1 MRIDKF
7 LKVSRI
13 LKRRTVAGDA
23 CKAGKVVVNGR
34 EVKPACQLKI
44 GDVVELKFSAG
55 EPEIPRARAQRNG
68 EKGRGVLA
76 VRDHRR
82 RGLIMKISAVVPAAG
97 AGARA
102 GFSKN
107 KLLTFFRGE
116 PVLYRT
122 VSALSACESIGEI
135 VIAAAKRD
143 IAEISAMFEK
153 FANVRAVC
161 GGDTRTQSVL
171 FALRACDSPDYVLI
185 HDGARPFVTRK
196 FKRLHRNGARAR
208 RAVCAPARHR
218 HDRAL
223 RRRKDREHPDRSALY
238 ALQTP
243 QAFSYAEILAA
254 YEKIGGETF
263 TDDSGVYAKF
273 VAPPQ
278 IFAGDVKNKKLT
290 FREDFLSDPLPAPRV
305 GVGIDTHAFGKA
317 QDHIVLGGAR
327 IPSESGLIAHSDGDV
342 LVHAVMDALLSAAA
356 LPDIGHFFPRHR
368 PAFADADS
376 LRLLERVRDLLAEK
390 GFAPRNVSAAI
401 QAERPRLQKYIF
413 SMRENIAARC
423 VYRPTT
429 VGLSAGTQRGFGL
442 RGRRERDHRH
452 RIRFVDGNRLTKER
466 SWQRRNLST
475 SVRNAAR

>member
-1 MRIDKF
+1 
-7 LKVSRI
+7 
-13 LKRRTVAGDA
+13 
-23 CKAGKVVVNGR
+23 
-34 EVKPACQLKI
+34 
-44 GDVVELKFSAG
+44 
-55 EPEIPRARAQRNG
+55 
-68 EKGRGVLA
+68 
-76 VRDHRR
+76 
-82 RGLIMKISAVVPAAG
+82 MKISAVVPAAG

-185 HDGARPFVTRK
+185 HDGARPFVTQK
-196 FKRLHRNGARAR
+196 ILNDCIETVRAHGS
-208 RAVCAPARHR
+208 AVCALPVT
-218 HDRAL
+218 DTIAL
-223 RRRKDREHPDRSALY
+223 CAEEKIGSIPDRSALY

-305 GVGIDTHAFGKA
+305 GVGIDTHAFGRA

-356 LPDIGHFFPRHR
+356 LPDIGHFFPDTD

-376 LRLLERVRDLLAEK
+376 LRLLERVRDLLSEK

-413 SMRENIAARC
+413 SMRENIARALRIS
-423 VYRPTT
+423 PDD
-429 VGLSAGTQRGFGL
+429 VGLSAGTNEGL
-442 RGRRERDHRH
+442 GYVGEGKG
-452 RIRFVDGNRLTKER
+452 ITATAYVSLTE
-466 SWQRRNLST
+466 T
-475 SVRNAAR
+475 H

>member
-1 MRIDKF
+1 
-7 LKVSRI
+7 
-13 LKRRTVAGDA
+13 
-23 CKAGKVVVNGR
+23 
-34 EVKPACQLKI
+34 
-44 GDVVELKFSAG
+44 
-55 EPEIPRARAQRNG
+55 
-68 EKGRGVLA
+68 
-76 VRDHRR
+76 
-82 RGLIMKISAVVPAAG
+82 MKISAVVPAAG

-185 HDGARPFVTRK
+185 HDGARPFVTQK
-196 FKRLHRNGARAR
+196 ILNDCIETVRAHGS
-208 RAVCAPARHR
+208 AVCALPVT
-218 HDRAL
+218 DTIAL
-223 RRRKDREHPDRSALY
+223 CAEEKIGSIPDRSALY

-356 LPDIGHFFPRHR
+356 LPDIGHFFPDTD

-413 SMRENIAARC
+413 SMRENIARALRIS
-423 VYRPTT
+423 PDD
-429 VGLSAGTQRGFGL
+429 VGLSAGTNEGL
-442 RGRRERDHRH
+442 GYVGEGKG
-452 RIRFVDGNRLTKER
+452 ITVTAYVSLTE
-466 SWQRRNLST
+466 T
-475 SVRNAAR
+475 D

>member
-1 MRIDKF
+1 
-7 LKVSRI
+7 
-13 LKRRTVAGDA
+13 
-23 CKAGKVVVNGR
+23 
-34 EVKPACQLKI
+34 
-44 GDVVELKFSAG
+44 
-55 EPEIPRARAQRNG
+55 
-68 EKGRGVLA
+68 
-76 VRDHRR
+76 
-82 RGLIMKISAVVPAAG
+82 MKISAVVPAAG

-185 HDGARPFVTRK
+185 HDGARPFVTQK
-196 FKRLHRNGARAR
+196 ILNDCIETVRAHGS
-208 RAVCAPARHR
+208 AVCALPVT
-218 HDRAL
+218 DTIAL
-223 RRRKDREHPDRSALY
+223 CAEEKIGSVPDRSALY

-305 GVGIDTHAFGKA
+305 GVGIDTHAFGKT

-356 LPDIGHFFPRHR
+356 LPDIGHFFPDTD

-413 SMRENIAARC
+413 SMRENIARALRIS
-423 VYRPTT
+423 PDD
-429 VGLSAGTQRGFGL
+429 VGLSAGTNEGL
-442 RGRRERDHRH
+442 GYVGEGKG
-452 RIRFVDGNRLTKER
+452 ITVTAYVSLTE
-466 SWQRRNLST
+466 T
-475 SVRNAAR
+475 D

>member
-1 MRIDKF
+1 
-7 LKVSRI
+7 
-13 LKRRTVAGDA
+13 
-23 CKAGKVVVNGR
+23 
-34 EVKPACQLKI
+34 
-44 GDVVELKFSAG
+44 
-55 EPEIPRARAQRNG
+55 
-68 EKGRGVLA
+68 
-76 VRDHRR
+76 
-82 RGLIMKISAVVPAAG
+82 MKISAVVPAAG

-107 KLLTFFRGE
+107 KLLTIFRGE

-135 VIAAAKRD
+135 VIAAAERD
-143 IAEISAMFEK
+143 IAEISEMLAK
-153 FANVRAVC
+153 FGNVRVVC

-185 HDGARPFVTRK
+185 HDGARPFVTQK
-196 FKRLHRNGARAR
+196 ILSDCIETVRAHGS
-208 RAVCAPARHR
+208 AVCALPVT
-218 HDRAL
+218 DTIAL
-223 RRRKDREHPDRSALY
+223 CAEEKIKSIPDRSALY

-243 QAFSYAEILAA
+243 QAFSYPEILAA
-254 YEKIGGETF
+254 YEKAGGETF

-278 IFAGDVKNKKLT
+278 IFAGDARNKKLT
-290 FREDFLSDPLPAPRV
+290 FREDFLSDSLPAPRV

-356 LPDIGHFFPRHR
+356 LPDIGHFFPDTD
-368 PAFADADS
+368 PAFSGADS

-413 SMRENIAARC
+413 SMRENIARALRIS
-423 VYRPTT
+423 PDD
-429 VGLSAGTQRGFGL
+429 VGLSAGTNEGL
-442 RGRRERDHRH
+442 GYVGEGKG
-452 RIRFVDGNRLTKER
+452 ITVTAYVSLTE
-466 SWQRRNLST
+466 T
-475 SVRNAAR
+475 H

>member
-1 MRIDKF
+1 
-7 LKVSRI
+7 
-13 LKRRTVAGDA
+13 
-23 CKAGKVVVNGR
+23 
-34 EVKPACQLKI
+34 
-44 GDVVELKFSAG
+44 
-55 EPEIPRARAQRNG
+55 
-68 EKGRGVLA
+68 
-76 VRDHRR
+76 
-82 RGLIMKISAVVPAAG
+82 MKISAVVPAAG

-107 KLLTFFRGE
+107 KLLPFYRGE

-143 IAEISAMFEK
+143 IADISAMFEK

-185 HDGARPFVTRK
+185 HDGARPFVTQK
-196 FKRLHRNGARAR
+196 ILSDCIETVRAHGS
-208 RAVCAPARHR
+208 AVCALPVT
-218 HDRAL
+218 DTIAL
-223 RRRKDREHPDRSALY
+223 CAEEKIGSIPDRSALY

-356 LPDIGHFFPRHR
+356 LPDIGHLFPDTD

-401 QAERPRLQKYIF
+401 QAERPRLQKYIPA
-413 SMRENIAARC
+413 MRENIARALRIS
-423 VYRPTT
+423 PDD
-429 VGLSAGTQRGFGL
+429 VGLSAGTNEGL
-442 RGRRERDHRH
+442 GYVGEGKGITVTAYVSLAETD
-452 RIRFVDGNRLTKER
+452 
-466 SWQRRNLST
+466 
-475 SVRNAAR
+475 

>member
-1 MRIDKF
+1 
-7 LKVSRI
+7 
-13 LKRRTVAGDA
+13 
-23 CKAGKVVVNGR
+23 
-34 EVKPACQLKI
+34 
-44 GDVVELKFSAG
+44 
-55 EPEIPRARAQRNG
+55 
-68 EKGRGVLA
+68 
-76 VRDHRR
+76 
-82 RGLIMKISAVVPAAG
+82 MKISAVVPAAG

-171 FALRACDSPDYVLI
+171 LALRACDSPDYVLI
-185 HDGARPFVTRK
+185 HDGARPFVTQK
-196 FKRLHRNGARAR
+196 ILNDCIETVRAHGS
-208 RAVCAPARHR
+208 AVCALPVT
-218 HDRAL
+218 DTIAL
-223 RRRKDREHPDRSALY
+223 CAEEKIGSIPDRSALY

-356 LPDIGHFFPRHR
+356 LPDIGHFFPDTD

-413 SMRENIAARC
+413 SMRENIARALRIS
-423 VYRPTT
+423 PDD
-429 VGLSAGTQRGFGL
+429 VGLSAGTNEGL
-442 RGRRERDHRH
+442 GYVGEGKG
-452 RIRFVDGNRLTKER
+452 ITATAYVSLTE
-466 SWQRRNLST
+466 T
-475 SVRNAAR
+475 H

>member
-1 MRIDKF
+1 
-7 LKVSRI
+7 
-13 LKRRTVAGDA
+13 
-23 CKAGKVVVNGR
+23 
-34 EVKPACQLKI
+34 
-44 GDVVELKFSAG
+44 
-55 EPEIPRARAQRNG
+55 
-68 EKGRGVLA
+68 
-76 VRDHRR
+76 
-82 RGLIMKISAVVPAAG
+82 MKISAVVPAAG

-143 IAEISAMFEK
+143 IADISAMFEK

-185 HDGARPFVTRK
+185 HDGARPFVTQK
-196 FKRLHRNGARAR
+196 ILSDCIETVRAHGS
-208 RAVCAPARHR
+208 AVCALPVT
-218 HDRAL
+218 DTIAL
-223 RRRKDREHPDRSALY
+223 CAEEKIGSIPDRSALY

-356 LPDIGHFFPRHR
+356 LPDIGHFFPDID

-401 QAERPRLQKYIF
+401 QAERPRLQKYIPA
-413 SMRENIAARC
+413 MRENIARALRIS
-423 VYRPTT
+423 PDD
-429 VGLSAGTQRGFGL
+429 VGLSAGTNEGL
-442 RGRRERDHRH
+442 GYVGEGKGITVTAYVSLAETD
-452 RIRFVDGNRLTKER
+452 
-466 SWQRRNLST
+466 
-475 SVRNAAR
+475 

>member
-1 MRIDKF
+1 
-7 LKVSRI
+7 
-13 LKRRTVAGDA
+13 
-23 CKAGKVVVNGR
+23 
-34 EVKPACQLKI
+34 
-44 GDVVELKFSAG
+44 
-55 EPEIPRARAQRNG
+55 
-68 EKGRGVLA
+68 
-76 VRDHRR
+76 
-82 RGLIMKISAVVPAAG
+82 MKISAVVPAAG

-107 KLLTFFRGE
+107 KLVSFFRGE

-185 HDGARPFVTRK
+185 HDGARPFVTQK
-196 FKRLHRNGARAR
+196 ILNDCIETVRAHGS
-208 RAVCAPARHR
+208 AVCALPVT
-218 HDRAL
+218 DTIAL
-223 RRRKDREHPDRSALY
+223 CAEEKIGSIPDRSALY

-356 LPDIGHFFPRHR
+356 LPDIGHFFPDTD

-413 SMRENIAARC
+413 SMRENIARALRIS
-423 VYRPTT
+423 PDD
-429 VGLSAGTQRGFGL
+429 VGLSAGTNEGL
-442 RGRRERDHRH
+442 GYVGEGKGITVTAYVSLAETD
-452 RIRFVDGNRLTKER
+452 
-466 SWQRRNLST
+466 
-475 SVRNAAR
+475 

>member
-1 MRIDKF
+1 
-7 LKVSRI
+7 
-13 LKRRTVAGDA
+13 
-23 CKAGKVVVNGR
+23 
-34 EVKPACQLKI
+34 
-44 GDVVELKFSAG
+44 
-55 EPEIPRARAQRNG
+55 
-68 EKGRGVLA
+68 
-76 VRDHRR
+76 
-82 RGLIMKISAVVPAAG
+82 MKISAVVPAAG

-185 HDGARPFVTRK
+185 HDGARPFVTQK
-196 FKRLHRNGARAR
+196 ILNDCIETVRAHGS
-208 RAVCAPARHR
+208 AVCALPVT
-218 HDRAL
+218 DTIAL
-223 RRRKDREHPDRSALY
+223 CAEEKIGSIPDRSALY

-356 LPDIGHFFPRHR
+356 LPDIGHFFPDTD

-413 SMRENIAARC
+413 SMRENIARALRIS
-423 VYRPTT
+423 PDD
-429 VGLSAGTQRGFGL
+429 VGLSAGTNEGL
-442 RGRRERDHRH
+442 GYVGEGKG
-452 RIRFVDGNRLTKER
+452 ITVTAYVSLTE
-466 SWQRRNLST
+466 T
-475 SVRNAAR
+475 H

>member
-1 MRIDKF
+1 
-7 LKVSRI
+7 
-13 LKRRTVAGDA
+13 
-23 CKAGKVVVNGR
+23 
-34 EVKPACQLKI
+34 
-44 GDVVELKFSAG
+44 
-55 EPEIPRARAQRNG
+55 
-68 EKGRGVLA
+68 
-76 VRDHRR
+76 
-82 RGLIMKISAVVPAAG
+82 MKISAVVPAAG

-161 GGDTRTQSVL
+161 GGDTRMQSVL

-185 HDGARPFVTRK
+185 HDGARPFVTQK
-196 FKRLHRNGARAR
+196 ILSDCIETVRAHGS
-208 RAVCAPARHR
+208 AVCALPVT
-218 HDRAL
+218 DTIAL
-223 RRRKDREHPDRSALY
+223 CAEEKIGSIPDRSALY

-290 FREDFLSDPLPAPRV
+290 FREDFLSAPLPAPRV

-356 LPDIGHFFPRHR
+356 LPDIGHFFPDTD

-376 LRLLERVRDLLAEK
+376 LRLLERVRDLLSEK

-401 QAERPRLQKYIF
+401 QAERPRLQKYIPA
-413 SMRENIAARC
+413 MRENIARALRIS
-423 VYRPTT
+423 PDD
-429 VGLSAGTQRGFGL
+429 VGLSAGTNEGL
-442 RGRRERDHRH
+442 GYVGEGKGITVTAYVSLMETH
-452 RIRFVDGNRLTKER
+452 
-466 SWQRRNLST
+466 
-475 SVRNAAR
+475 

>member
-1 MRIDKF
+1 
-7 LKVSRI
+7 
-13 LKRRTVAGDA
+13 
-23 CKAGKVVVNGR
+23 
-34 EVKPACQLKI
+34 
-44 GDVVELKFSAG
+44 
-55 EPEIPRARAQRNG
+55 
-68 EKGRGVLA
+68 
-76 VRDHRR
+76 
-82 RGLIMKISAVVPAAG
+82 MKISAVVPAAG

-185 HDGARPFVTRK
+185 HDGARPFVTQK
-196 FKRLHRNGARAR
+196 ILSDCIETVRAHGS
-208 RAVCAPARHR
+208 AVCALPIT
-218 HDRAL
+218 DTIAL
-223 RRRKDREHPDRSALY
+223 CAEEKIKSIPDRSALY

-243 QAFSYAEILAA
+243 QAFSYPEILAA
-254 YEKIGGETF
+254 YEKAGGETF

-356 LPDIGHFFPRHR
+356 LPDIGHFFPDTD

-413 SMRENIAARC
+413 SMRENIARALRIS
-423 VYRPTT
+423 PDD
-429 VGLSAGTQRGFGL
+429 VGLSAGTNEGL
-442 RGRRERDHRH
+442 GYVGEGKGITVTAYVSLAETD
-452 RIRFVDGNRLTKER
+452 
-466 SWQRRNLST
+466 
-475 SVRNAAR
+475 

>member
-1 MRIDKF
+1 
-7 LKVSRI
+7 
-13 LKRRTVAGDA
+13 
-23 CKAGKVVVNGR
+23 
-34 EVKPACQLKI
+34 
-44 GDVVELKFSAG
+44 
-55 EPEIPRARAQRNG
+55 
-68 EKGRGVLA
+68 
-76 VRDHRR
+76 
-82 RGLIMKISAVVPAAG
+82 MKISAVVPAAG

-161 GGDTRTQSVL
+161 GGETRTQSVL

-185 HDGARPFVTRK
+185 HDGARPFVTQK
-196 FKRLHRNGARAR
+196 ILNDCIETVRAHGS
-208 RAVCAPARHR
+208 AVCALPVT
-218 HDRAL
+218 DTIAL
-223 RRRKDREHPDRSALY
+223 CAEEKIGSIPDRSALY

-356 LPDIGHFFPRHR
+356 LPDIGHFFPDTD

-413 SMRENIAARC
+413 SMRENIARALRIS
-423 VYRPTT
+423 PDD
-429 VGLSAGTQRGFGL
+429 VGLSAGTNEGL
-442 RGRRERDHRH
+442 GYVGEGKG
-452 RIRFVDGNRLTKER
+452 ITVTAYVSLTE
-466 SWQRRNLST
+466 T
-475 SVRNAAR
+475 D

>member
-1 MRIDKF
+1 
-7 LKVSRI
+7 
-13 LKRRTVAGDA
+13 
-23 CKAGKVVVNGR
+23 
-34 EVKPACQLKI
+34 
-44 GDVVELKFSAG
+44 
-55 EPEIPRARAQRNG
+55 
-68 EKGRGVLA
+68 
-76 VRDHRR
+76 
-82 RGLIMKISAVVPAAG
+82 MKISAVVPAAG

-143 IAEISAMFEK
+143 IADISAMFEK

-185 HDGARPFVTRK
+185 HDGARPFVPQKILSDCIETV
-196 FKRLHRNGARAR
+196 RAHGS
-208 RAVCAPARHR
+208 AVCALPVT
-218 HDRAL
+218 DTIAL
-223 RRRKDREHPDRSALY
+223 CAEEKIGSIPDRSALY

-356 LPDIGHFFPRHR
+356 LPDIGHFFPDTD

-401 QAERPRLQKYIF
+401 QAERPRLQKYIPA
-413 SMRENIAARC
+413 MRENIARALRIS
-423 VYRPTT
+423 PDD
-429 VGLSAGTQRGFGL
+429 VGLSAGTNEGL
-442 RGRRERDHRH
+442 GYVGEGKGITVTAYVSLAETD
-452 RIRFVDGNRLTKER
+452 
-466 SWQRRNLST
+466 
-475 SVRNAAR
+475 

>member
-1 MRIDKF
+1 
-7 LKVSRI
+7 
-13 LKRRTVAGDA
+13 
-23 CKAGKVVVNGR
+23 
-34 EVKPACQLKI
+34 
-44 GDVVELKFSAG
+44 
-55 EPEIPRARAQRNG
+55 
-68 EKGRGVLA
+68 
-76 VRDHRR
+76 
-82 RGLIMKISAVVPAAG
+82 MKISAVVPAAG

-143 IAEISAMFEK
+143 IADISAMFEK

-185 HDGARPFVTRK
+185 HDGARPFVTQK
-196 FKRLHRNGARAR
+196 ILSDCIETVRAHGS
-208 RAVCAPARHR
+208 AVCALPVT
-218 HDRAL
+218 DTIAL
-223 RRRKDREHPDRSALY
+223 CAEEKIGSIPDRSALY

-356 LPDIGHFFPRHR
+356 LPDIGHFFPDTD

-401 QAERPRLQKYIF
+401 QAERPRLQKYIPA
-413 SMRENIAARC
+413 MRENIARALRIS
-423 VYRPTT
+423 PDD
-429 VGLSAGTQRGFGL
+429 VGLSAGTNEGL
-442 RGRRERDHRH
+442 GYVGEGKGITVTAYVSLAETD
-452 RIRFVDGNRLTKER
+452 
-466 SWQRRNLST
+466 
-475 SVRNAAR
+475 

>member
-1 MRIDKF
+1 
-7 LKVSRI
+7 
-13 LKRRTVAGDA
+13 
-23 CKAGKVVVNGR
+23 
-34 EVKPACQLKI
+34 
-44 GDVVELKFSAG
+44 
-55 EPEIPRARAQRNG
+55 
-68 EKGRGVLA
+68 
-76 VRDHRR
+76 
-82 RGLIMKISAVVPAAG
+82 MKISAVVPAAG

-171 FALRACDSPDYVLI
+171 FALRAC
-185 HDGARPFVTRK
+185 ARPLVTQK
-196 FKRLHRNGARAR
+196 ILSDCIETVRAHGS
-208 RAVCAPARHR
+208 AVCALPVT
-218 HDRAL
+218 DTIAL
-223 RRRKDREHPDRSALY
+223 CAEEKIGSIPDRSALY

-254 YEKIGGETF
+254 YDKIGGETF
-263 TDDSGVYAKF
+263 TADSGVYAKF

-290 FREDFLSDPLPAPRV
+290 FREDFLSAPLPAPRV

-356 LPDIGHFFPRHR
+356 LPDIGHFFPDTD

-413 SMRENIAARC
+413 SMRENIARALRIS
-423 VYRPTT
+423 PDD
-429 VGLSAGTQRGFGL
+429 VGLSAGTNEGL
-442 RGRRERDHRH
+442 GYVGEGKG
-452 RIRFVDGNRLTKER
+452 ITVTAYVSLTE
-466 SWQRRNLST
+466 T
-475 SVRNAAR
+475 D

>member
-1 MRIDKF
+1 
-7 LKVSRI
+7 
-13 LKRRTVAGDA
+13 
-23 CKAGKVVVNGR
+23 
-34 EVKPACQLKI
+34 
-44 GDVVELKFSAG
+44 
-55 EPEIPRARAQRNG
+55 
-68 EKGRGVLA
+68 
-76 VRDHRR
+76 
-82 RGLIMKISAVVPAAG
+82 MKISAVVPAAG

-143 IAEISAMFEK
+143 IADISAMFEK

-185 HDGARPFVTRK
+185 HDGARPFVTQK
-196 FKRLHRNGARAR
+196 ILNDCIETVRAHGS
-208 RAVCAPARHR
+208 AVCALPVT
-218 HDRAL
+218 DTIAL
-223 RRRKDREHPDRSALY
+223 CAEEKIGSIPDRSALY

-254 YEKIGGETF
+254 YDKIGGETF

-290 FREDFLSDPLPAPRV
+290 FREDFLSAPLPAPRV

-356 LPDIGHFFPRHR
+356 LPDIGHFFPDTD

-401 QAERPRLQKYIF
+401 QAERPRLQKYIPA
-413 SMRENIAARC
+413 MRENIARALRIS
-423 VYRPTT
+423 PDD
-429 VGLSAGTQRGFGL
+429 VGLSAGTNEGL
-442 RGRRERDHRH
+442 GYVGEGKGITVTAYVSLAETD
-452 RIRFVDGNRLTKER
+452 
-466 SWQRRNLST
+466 
-475 SVRNAAR
+475 

>member
-1 MRIDKF
+1 
-7 LKVSRI
+7 
-13 LKRRTVAGDA
+13 
-23 CKAGKVVVNGR
+23 
-34 EVKPACQLKI
+34 
-44 GDVVELKFSAG
+44 
-55 EPEIPRARAQRNG
+55 
-68 EKGRGVLA
+68 
-76 VRDHRR
+76 
-82 RGLIMKISAVVPAAG
+82 MKISAVVPAAG

-143 IAEISAMFEK
+143 IAEVSEMFEK

-161 GGDTRTQSVL
+161 GGETRTQSVL

-185 HDGARPFVTRK
+185 HDGARPFVTQK
-196 FKRLHRNGARAR
+196 ILNDCIETVRAHGS
-208 RAVCAPARHR
+208 AVCALPVT
-218 HDRAL
+218 DTIAL
-223 RRRKDREHPDRSALY
+223 CAEEKIGSIPDRSALY

-356 LPDIGHFFPRHR
+356 LPDIGHFFPDTD

-413 SMRENIAARC
+413 SMRENIARALRIS
-423 VYRPTT
+423 PDD
-429 VGLSAGTQRGFGL
+429 VGLSAGTNEGL
-442 RGRRERDHRH
+442 GYVGEGKG
-452 RIRFVDGNRLTKER
+452 ITVTAYVSLTE
-466 SWQRRNLST
+466 T
-475 SVRNAAR
+475 H

>member
-1 MRIDKF
+1 
-7 LKVSRI
+7 
-13 LKRRTVAGDA
+13 
-23 CKAGKVVVNGR
+23 
-34 EVKPACQLKI
+34 
-44 GDVVELKFSAG
+44 
-55 EPEIPRARAQRNG
+55 
-68 EKGRGVLA
+68 
-76 VRDHRR
+76 
-82 RGLIMKISAVVPAAG
+82 MKISAVVPAAG

-161 GGDTRTQSVL
+161 GGETRTQSVL

-185 HDGARPFVTRK
+185 HDGARPFVTQK
-196 FKRLHRNGARAR
+196 ILNDCIETVRAHGS
-208 RAVCAPARHR
+208 AVCALPVT
-218 HDRAL
+218 DTIAL
-223 RRRKDREHPDRSALY
+223 CAEEKIGSIPDRSALY

-254 YEKIGGETF
+254 YDKIGGETF

-278 IFAGDVKNKKLT
+278 IFAGDAKNKKLT

-356 LPDIGHFFPRHR
+356 LPDIGHFFPDTD

-376 LRLLERVRDLLAEK
+376 LRLLERVRNLLSEK

-401 QAERPRLQKYIF
+401 QAERPRLQKYIPA
-413 SMRENIAARC
+413 MRENIARALRIS
-423 VYRPTT
+423 PDD
-429 VGLSAGTQRGFGL
+429 VGLSAGTNEGL
-442 RGRRERDHRH
+442 GYVGEGKGITVTAYVSLMETH
-452 RIRFVDGNRLTKER
+452 
-466 SWQRRNLST
+466 
-475 SVRNAAR
+475 

>member
-1 MRIDKF
+1 
-7 LKVSRI
+7 
-13 LKRRTVAGDA
+13 
-23 CKAGKVVVNGR
+23 
-34 EVKPACQLKI
+34 
-44 GDVVELKFSAG
+44 
-55 EPEIPRARAQRNG
+55 
-68 EKGRGVLA
+68 
-76 VRDHRR
+76 
-82 RGLIMKISAVVPAAG
+82 MKISAVVPAAG

-107 KLLTFFRGE
+107 KLLTIFRGE
-116 PVLYRT
+116 PVLFRT
-122 VSALSACESIGEI
+122 VSALSACESIDEI

-153 FANVRAVC
+153 FGNVRAVC

-171 FALRACDSPDYVLI
+171 LALRACDSPDYVLI
-185 HDGARPFVTRK
+185 HDGARPFVTQK
-196 FKRLHRNGARAR
+196 ILSDCIETVRAHGS
-208 RAVCAPARHR
+208 AVCALPVT
-218 HDRAL
+218 DTIAL
-223 RRRKDREHPDRSALY
+223 CAEEKIGSIPDRSALY

-327 IPSESGLIAHSDGDV
+327 IPSESGLFAHSDGDV

-356 LPDIGHFFPRHR
+356 LPDIGHFFPDTD

-376 LRLLERVRDLLAEK
+376 LRLLERVRDLLSEK

-401 QAERPRLQKYIF
+401 QAERPRLQKYIPA
-413 SMRENIAARC
+413 MRENIARALRIS
-423 VYRPTT
+423 PDD
-429 VGLSAGTQRGFGL
+429 VGLSAGTNEGL
-442 RGRRERDHRH
+442 GYVGEGKGITVTAYVSLAETD
-452 RIRFVDGNRLTKER
+452 
-466 SWQRRNLST
+466 
-475 SVRNAAR
+475 

>member
-1 MRIDKF
+1 
-7 LKVSRI
+7 
-13 LKRRTVAGDA
+13 
-23 CKAGKVVVNGR
+23 
-34 EVKPACQLKI
+34 
-44 GDVVELKFSAG
+44 
-55 EPEIPRARAQRNG
+55 
-68 EKGRGVLA
+68 
-76 VRDHRR
+76 
-82 RGLIMKISAVVPAAG
+82 MKISAVVPAAG

-185 HDGARPFVTRK
+185 HDGARPFVTQK
-196 FKRLHRNGARAR
+196 ILNDCIETVRAHGS
-208 RAVCAPARHR
+208 AVCALPVT
-218 HDRAL
+218 DTIAL
-223 RRRKDREHPDRSALY
+223 CAEEKIGSIPDRSALY

-356 LPDIGHFFPRHR
+356 LPDIGHFFPDTD

-390 GFAPRNVSAAI
+390 RFAPRNVSAAI

-413 SMRENIAARC
+413 SMRENIARALRIS
-423 VYRPTT
+423 PDD
-429 VGLSAGTQRGFGL
+429 VGLSAGTNEGL
-442 RGRRERDHRH
+442 GYVGEGKGITVTAYVSLAETD
-452 RIRFVDGNRLTKER
+452 
-466 SWQRRNLST
+466 
-475 SVRNAAR
+475 